1 MSGAPVHHDAN
12 LPEDRGLAPRAVV
25 SSGDDPDGAG
35 GDAVNTRGSPRAPE
49 VAPAIELRGVSARY
63 PSGRLALED
72 ISLAV
77 RPGELCAV
85 LGPNGAGKSTL
96 VRVLS
101 GALRPA
107 AGEALLLGER
117 LADLDRRAIARRL
130 AVVPQV
136 TPPPAGFTVA
146 EVVLMGRA
154 PHQGA
159 WMRGS
164 AADQAAA
171 RRALA
176 ACALEALAD
185 RPVAELSG
193 GEQRRVAIAR
203 ALAQEGQVLVLD
215 EPGAYLDVRHSIAL
229 YEVVRREVAERRLA
243 CIAVLHDLNAAAQ
256 YADRVALLKDGRLL
270 GYGGIEE
277 VMTYRQLK
285 DAFEAELYV
294 GVNELDSSRYFLPV
308 RPSRGRG

>member
-1 MSGAPVHHDAN
+1 V
-12 LPEDRGLAPRAVV
+12 
-25 SSGDDPDGAG
+25 
-35 GDAVNTRGSPRAPE
+35 
-49 VAPAIELRGVSARY
+49 RY
-63 PSGRLALED
+63 PSGRLALD
-72 ISLAV
+72 GITLAV

-101 GALRPA
+101 GALAPA

-117 LADLDRRAIARRL
+117 LRALDRRGIARRL
-130 AVVPQV
+130 AVVPQS
-136 TPPPAGFTVA
+136 TPPPAGFTVR
-146 EVVLMGRA
+146 EVVLMGRS

-159 WMRGS
+159 WMRAS
-164 AADQAAA
+164 DRDEEAAG
-171 RRALA
+171 RALR
-176 ACALEALAD
+176 ACDLEALAA

-215 EPGAYLDVRHSIAL
+215 EPGTHLDVRHSIAI

-243 CIAVLHDLNAAAQ
+243 CVAVLHDLNAAAQ
-256 YADRVALLKDGRLL
+256 YADRVALLKGGRLV
-270 GYGGIEE
+270 GAGGVEE
-277 VMTYRQLK
+277 VMTYRRLK

-294 GVNELDSSRYFLPV
+294 GVNELDNTRYFLPV
-308 RPSRGRG
+308 RPKGAP